1 MNCSEN
7 FSFFNSLRLTFLI
20 EGGRRMD
27 LLIRDIDPRFV
38 KQLDE
43 QAEKQMCSRQE
54 LLKGL
59 LTTWCADGIQS
70 TQVAR
75 LERQLEANTLH
86 LKRSATEL
94 ERLTTLFREVMQD
107 E

>member
-1 MNCSEN
+1 
-7 FSFFNSLRLTFLI
+7 
-20 EGGRRMD
+20 MD
-27 LLIRDIDPRFV
+27 LLIRDIAPVLV

-70 TQVAR
+70 KQIER

-94 ERLTTLFREVMQD
+94 EVLTKLFREVMQND
-107 E
+107 

>member
-1 MNCSEN
+1 
-7 FSFFNSLRLTFLI
+7 
-20 EGGRRMD
+20 MD
-27 LLIRDIDPRFV
+27 LLIRDIDPILV

-43 QAEKQMCSRQE
+43 LAEKQMCSRQE

-59 LTTWCADGIQS
+59 LTTWCADGVQS

-86 LKRSATEL
+86 LKRSAAEL
-94 ERLTTLFREVMQD
+94 EQLTRLFREVMQD
-107 E
+107 D

>member
-1 MNCSEN
+1 
-7 FSFFNSLRLTFLI
+7 
-20 EGGRRMD
+20 MD
-27 LLIRDIDPRFV
+27 LLIRDIDPILV

-43 QAEKQMCSRQE
+43 LAEKQMCSRQE

-59 LTTWCADGIQS
+59 LTNWGADGIQS

-107 E
+107 D

>member
-1 MNCSEN
+1 
-7 FSFFNSLRLTFLI
+7 
-20 EGGRRMD
+20 MD
-27 LLIRDIDPRFV
+27 LLIRNIDPVFV

-59 LTTWCADGIQS
+59 LTIWCADGIQS
-70 TQVAR
+70 PQVAR

-94 ERLTTLFREVMQD
+94 EQLTTLFREVMHD
-107 E
+107 D

>member
-1 MNCSEN
+1 
-7 FSFFNSLRLTFLI
+7 
-20 EGGRRMD
+20 MD
-27 LLIRDIDPRFV
+27 LLIRDIDPILV

-43 QAEKQMCSRQE
+43 QAEKQSCSRQE

-59 LTTWCADGIQS
+59 LTTWCADGVQS
-70 TQVAR
+70 TQIAR

-94 ERLTTLFREVMQD
+94 EQLTKLFREVMQD
-107 E
+107 D

>member
-1 MNCSEN
+1 
-7 FSFFNSLRLTFLI
+7 
-20 EGGRRMD
+20 MD

-43 QAEKQMCSRQE
+43 QAEKQSCSRQE

-59 LTTWCADGIQS
+59 LIGWCADGVQS
-70 TQVAR
+70 TQIAR

-94 ERLTTLFREVMQD
+94 EVLTSLFREVLQD

>member
-1 MNCSEN
+1 
-7 FSFFNSLRLTFLI
+7 
-20 EGGRRMD
+20 MD

-54 LLKGL
+54 LLKRL

-94 ERLTTLFREVMQD
+94 EVLSKLFREVMQD
-107 E
+107 D

>member
-1 MNCSEN
+1 
-7 FSFFNSLRLTFLI
+7 
-20 EGGRRMD
+20 MD
-27 LLIRDIDPRFV
+27 LLIRDIDPVFV
-38 KQLDE
+38 KHLDE

-59 LTTWCADGIQS
+59 LTIWCADGIQS
-70 TQVAR
+70 PQVAR

-94 ERLTTLFREVMQD
+94 EQLTTLFREVMHD
-107 E
+107 D

>member
-1 MNCSEN
+1 
-7 FSFFNSLRLTFLI
+7 
-20 EGGRRMD
+20 MD
-27 LLIRDIDPRFV
+27 LLIRDIDPLFV

-43 QAEKQMCSRQE
+43 QAEKQSCSRQE

-70 TQVAR
+70 TQIAR
-75 LERQLEANTLH
+75 LERQLEANTLY

-94 ERLTTLFREVMQD
+94 ELLTTLFREVMQD
-107 E
+107 D

>member
-1 MNCSEN
+1 MN
-7 FSFFNSLRLTFLI
+7 
-20 EGGRRMD
+20 
-27 LLIRDIDPRFV
+27 LLIRDIDPVLV

-59 LTTWCADGIQS
+59 LTTWCVDGVQS
-70 TQVAR
+70 TQITR
-75 LERQLEANTLH
+75 LEQQLEANTLH

-94 ERLTTLFREVMQD
+94 EQLTKLFREVMQD
-107 E
+107 D

>member
-1 MNCSEN
+1 
-7 FSFFNSLRLTFLI
+7 
-20 EGGRRMD
+20 MD

-59 LTTWCADGIQS
+59 LTTWCMDGVQS
-70 TQVAR
+70 TQIAR

-94 ERLTTLFREVMQD
+94 ELLTTLFREVMQD

>member
-1 MNCSEN
+1 
-7 FSFFNSLRLTFLI
+7 
-20 EGGRRMD
+20 MD
-27 LLIRDIDPRFV
+27 LLIRNIDPVFV

-59 LTTWCADGIQS
+59 LTIWCADGVQS
-70 TQVAR
+70 PQVAR

-94 ERLTTLFREVMQD
+94 EQLTTLFREVMHD
-107 E
+107 D